1 MKEQYFD
8 HNTVYDL
15 LNDPL
20 AKLYL
25 VIWELAGR
33 ELFNYFK
40 ITKRHVQ

>member
-8 HNTVYDL
+8 HNTFYDL

-20 AKLYL
+20 AKPSL